1 MKSFAFP
8 FVSGR
13 GDLPSNGHLSHRCVA
28 SCNLECHGLRRR
40 QFSPSLPPKLPLA
53 RIMYF
58 AEQVALAKPKI
69 LSVSQA
75 NSKRTAF
82 YGLVN
87 ERRLFRRRI

>member
-1 MKSFAFP
+1 
-8 FVSGR
+8 
-13 GDLPSNGHLSHRCVA
+13 
-28 SCNLECHGLRRR
+28 
-40 QFSPSLPPKLPLA
+40 
-53 RIMYF
+53 MYF